1 MTPDTSDCAPGH
13 CMLLRLI
20 LPALAAVFM
29 AGCTGTPR
37 IPADAQQRIDTT
49 DCQQTRCIDFIYIHG
64 ASHHSPEVHERFR
77 RQIDAVHQWMQVS
90 LADTPEFVHGVLDDG
105 RRAINPVPKVNIW
118 GEELLLVEDL
128 QLLNTILEAE
138 SDEVLSFLTGARA
151 RLAVDIHDLV
161 WVSHSHHQ
169 PLLLDPLHEQIKASA
184 KAGRPVV
191 LLGHSAGSVIAANYA
206 FYRLPYINLKEL
218 SGRREVTD
226 TLRALARDEDQNT
239 CLSALMAADLVE
251 FGSDG
256 RLSATLEETDAIAA
270 LGLEQIRDDF
280 WDFQLGA
287 LPEFT
292 AEKCIGEQELAGLVT
307 FGTMTSVLMSK
318 ADDGEGMLLALL
330 LKYLYGHNMFWLTVN
345 HADDP
350 VSFSL
355 YHEEGIPKTLEKM
368 LGEEVRLQGGFFVSA
383 KPLYRGATFLKAHS
397 WYLNKPRDFARLT
410 AETYADGYRRFV
422 EQREQPAESDSP

>member
-1 MTPDTSDCAPGH
+1 MTPDTAACPPGYFRIAFLAMIA
-13 CMLLRLI
+13 MLV
-20 LPALAAVFM
+20 AACS
-29 AGCTGTPR
+29 GSPR
-37 IPADAQQRIDTT
+37 IPATARQRIDAT
-49 DCQQTRCIDFIYIHG
+49 DCAQTTCVDFIYIHG
-64 ASHHSPEVHERFR
+64 ASHHSPEAHERFR
-77 RQIDAVHQWMQVS
+77 RQIDAVHRWMQAS
-90 LADTPEFVHGVLDDG
+90 FADTPEFAHAMLDDG
-105 RRAINPVPKVNIW
+105 RRAINPVPGLNIW
-118 GEELLLVEDL
+118 GEELLLTEDL

-151 RLAVDIHDLV
+151 RLAIDIHDLV

-169 PLLLDPLHEQIKASA
+169 PLLLDPLHEQIKASER
-184 KAGRPVV
+184 AGRPVV
-191 LLGHSAGSVIAANYA
+191 LFGHSAGSVIAANYA

-218 SGRREVTD
+218 SSRHQVTD
-226 TLRALARDEDQNT
+226 ALKKLTRDEDQNT

-251 FGSDG
+251 FGPDG
-256 RLSATLEETDAIAA
+256 KLAATLEKTDAIAA
-270 LGLEQIRDDF
+270 LGLEQIRGDF

-307 FGTMTSVLMSK
+307 FGTMNSVLMSK

-330 LKYLYGHNMFWLTVN
+330 LKYLYEHGMFWLTVN

-368 LGEEVRLQGGFFVSA
+368 LGEEVRLNGGFFVSA
-383 KPLYRGATFLKAHS
+383 RPEHGGATFLKAHS

-422 EQREQPAESDSP
+422 ETANQTTESDQP